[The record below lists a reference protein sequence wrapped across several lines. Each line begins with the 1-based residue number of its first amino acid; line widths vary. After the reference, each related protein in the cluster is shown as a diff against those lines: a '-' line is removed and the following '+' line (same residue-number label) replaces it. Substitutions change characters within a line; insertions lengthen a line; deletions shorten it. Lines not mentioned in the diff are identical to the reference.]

1 MVFGGFYVM
10 FRYINMFSV
19 YGIIDGFYVMFRY
32 INMFSVYDIICLYC
46 CSHRYRRPRL
56 LTYT

>member
-46 CSHRYRRPRL
+46 CSL
-56 LTYT
+56 